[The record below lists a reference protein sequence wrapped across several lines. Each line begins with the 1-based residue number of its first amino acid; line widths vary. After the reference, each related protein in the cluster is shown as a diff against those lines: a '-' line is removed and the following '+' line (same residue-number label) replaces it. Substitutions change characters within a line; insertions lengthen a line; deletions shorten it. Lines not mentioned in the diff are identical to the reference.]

1 MQVRRRKKRKAGSL
15 FEGYPDGVEL
25 RLAIVSSSFETP
37 YRIDDKEKYEKTQTI
52 ISFALALLMSAVDCE
67 PLRSRPLVVAQF
79 EINRAGN
86 RFRPMGHQPCL
97 RDDMGACFAMCLRTC
112 PLLGTDVWE
121 GHCSRLADCVKCRRT
136 KRTRSG
142 TQAGLGSFLWLE
154 LHRPLKRGG
163 DPLLPAITTRTA
175 DAPPIGG

>member
-1 MQVRRRKKRKAGSL
+1 VQVRRRKKRKAGSL

-79 EINRAGN
+79 EINRGWQSVPAYGPPALLAG
-86 RFRPMGHQPCL
+86 RHGGMFRDVLAHLSVAGH
-97 RDDMGACFAMCLRTC
+97 
-112 PLLGTDVWE
+112 
-121 GHCSRLADCVKCRRT
+121 
-136 KRTRSG
+136 
-142 TQAGLGSFLWLE
+142 
-154 LHRPLKRGG
+154 
-163 DPLLPAITTRTA
+163 
-175 DAPPIGG
+175 